1 MMEPNVFPSRYSRQ
15 LRLPEVGP
23 AGQARLRQARVLI
36 VGAGG
41 LGCPAAQYL
50 AAAGV
55 GTLGLID
62 PDRVEIT
69 NLHRQILFTEADLGR
84 PKAEAARD
92 ALLRLNPEV
101 RIETWTEAFSP
112 ENALH
117 LAQAFDL
124 LIDGTDDVRAKY
136 LINDACLLAD
146 TPWIYASVH
155 RFQGQLSVF
164 NHQHGPTYR
173 CLFPQPGDRALTCEE
188 TGVLGVVPGVM
199 GLMQAAEAL
208 KWILRTGQLLS
219 GRLKFL
225 DLLTMQ
231 EETIRF
237 ERNEAEVERIKRQG
251 MMPLELSCVQ
261 APGEAWYLDVREL
274 HEQPR
279 LSGARVLEI
288 PLGQLR
294 ERYAEIPRGTDVWVV
309 CQSGKRSAEAIRL
322 LTAEQGFQQL
332 RQVAGGIQQLI
343 P

>member
-1 MMEPNVFPSRYSRQ
+1 MTDAPNAPSRYSRQ
-15 LRLPEVGP
+15 LLLPELGP
-23 AGQARLRQARVLI
+23 EGQARLRAARVLI

-69 NLHRQILFTEADLGR
+69 NLHRQILFTAADLGR

-112 ENALH
+112 ENALG

-124 LIDGTDDVRAKY
+124 LIDGTDDIRTKY
-136 LINDACLLAD
+136 LIDDACLLAD
-146 TPWIYASVH
+146 KPWIYASVH

-164 NHQHGPTYR
+164 NCENGPTYR
-173 CLFPQPGDRALTCEE
+173 CLFPEPGARALTCEE
-188 TGVLGVVPGVM
+188 TGVLGVVPGVL

-219 GRLKFL
+219 GRLKLL

-231 EETIRF
+231 EETLRF
-237 ERNEAEVERIKRQG
+237 ARNEAEVERVKRQG
-251 MMPLELSCVQ
+251 ITPLAMHCVH
-261 APGEAWYLDVREL
+261 ARGGVWYLDVREP

-279 LSGARVLEI
+279 LRGEQVLEI

-294 ERYAEIPRGTDVWVV
+294 ARHAEIPRGTDVFVV
-309 CQSGKRSAEAIRL
+309 CQSGRRSAEAIAL
-322 LTAEQGFQQL
+322 LEAEFGFGRL
-332 RQVAGGIQQLI
+332 RQVAGGIQHLTT
-343 P
+343 